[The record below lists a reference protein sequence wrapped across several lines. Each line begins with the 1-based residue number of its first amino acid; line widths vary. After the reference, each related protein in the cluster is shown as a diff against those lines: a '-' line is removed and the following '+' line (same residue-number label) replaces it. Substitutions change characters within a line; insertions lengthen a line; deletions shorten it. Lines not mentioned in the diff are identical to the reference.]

1 MEPRPPD
8 QAPLSA
14 WARPVEPEGPA
25 PGVAYGGAGER
36 LLAYII
42 DGLIVFAANI
52 ALVLVG
58 VGIFLFLPFVGI
70 LAFVALFLVDI
81 AYFPYFWTTRG
92 QTPGMRQFQLYVVRD
107 RDGGPITSGQAIL
120 RLIGYWIDGA
130 VFYLGFIWILIDSR
144 KRGWHDLIAGT
155 VVIKRI

>member
-1 MEPRPPD
+1 MPPH
-8 QAPLSA
+8 A
-14 WARPVEPEGPA
+14 WAGPVEPVGPA

-42 DGLIVFAANI
+42 DGLLVFVANI
-52 ALVLVG
+52 VLAIVG
-58 VGIFLFLPFVGI
+58 VLMIIVMPVVGLLFFL
-70 LAFVALFLVDI
+70 ALFVVDI
-81 AYFPYFWTTRG
+81 AYFPYFWKTRG

-107 RDGGPITSGQAIL
+107 RDGGPITSGQAVL
-120 RLIGYWIDGA
+120 RLIGYWIDGV

-155 VVIKRI
+155 VVIKRV

>member
-1 MEPRPPD
+1 MPPN
-8 QAPLSA
+8 A
-14 WARPVEPEGPA
+14 WARPVEPKGPA

-42 DGLIVFAANI
+42 DGLVVLVANLVMFLVALLLLFI
-52 ALVLVG
+52 AL
-58 VGIFLFLPFVGI
+58 PVGI
-70 LAFVALFLVDI
+70 LVFLAIFVVDI
-81 AYFPYFWTTRG
+81 AYFPYFWKTRG

-120 RLIGYWIDGA
+120 RLIGYWVDSV